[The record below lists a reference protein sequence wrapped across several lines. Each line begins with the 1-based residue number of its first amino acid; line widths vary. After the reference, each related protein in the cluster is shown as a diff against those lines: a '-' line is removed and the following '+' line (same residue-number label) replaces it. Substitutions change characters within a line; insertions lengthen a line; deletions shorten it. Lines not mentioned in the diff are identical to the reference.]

1 VLAAH
6 ATVLE
11 INQSIAAMWFITK
24 VKQVSLARGALL
36 YRYQQSGDYTDCFCC
51 SLPQAVTQAQLVAA
65 FYQTWLFKLER
76 HILAVALKQAS
87 DDAEA
92 VALSRQQTTRFSAWR
107 VEEQNTEQ
115 LLMADIEGRTRHWL
129 MADHHDAGT
138 RLYFGSA
145 VIKGGPNRSTLARFV
160 FSLLG
165 GFHILYSRL
174 LLAAAAKKLGR
185 A

>member
-1 VLAAH
+1 
-6 ATVLE
+6 
-11 INQSIAAMWFITK
+11 MWFITK
-24 VKQVSLARGALL
+24 VNRIALRQDALL
-36 YRYQQSGDYTDCFCC
+36 YRYHQSGDHTDCFCC

-107 VEEQNTEQ
+107 VEEQNAEQ

-129 MADHHDAGT
+129 MAETQGDAT
-138 RLYFGSA
+138 TLYFGSA
-145 VIKGGPNRSTLARFV
+145 VIKGGPNRSRFARFV
-160 FSLLG
+160 FSALG

-174 LLAAAAKKLGR
+174 LLAAAARQVARQVSRG
-185 A
+185 